1 MALTDK
7 IKYLEH
13 LLNFK
18 FPNSEYLVVNSSWL
32 SMMDLRANG
41 DLDILISNKL
51 WDQKFKE
58 KSKDYSFGL
67 PGKFEKK
74 IRVHSISKGS
84 YTSLKF
90 VKSNDDL
97 IYNHRV
103 VIDDIPFINP
113 KIYFLYKIERIHFN
127 NTYIENLPWWIK
139 LNFFKGSHKKYFL
152 KRKKDL
158 KDFKLIKSF
167 FLSETHLAE
176 TWREKQEIDWGLNDR
191 VLRGHML

>member
-32 SMMDLRANG
+32 SMMDLRVNG

-74 IRVHSISKGS
+74 IRVHSISNGS

-113 KIYFLYKIERIHFN
+113 KIYFLYKIERIH
-127 NTYIENLPWWIK
+127 L
-139 LNFFKGSHKKYFL
+139 
-152 KRKKDL
+152 
-158 KDFKLIKSF
+158 KLIKSF
-167 FLSETHLAE
+167 FLGKTHLSE
-176 TWREKQEIDWGLNDR
+176 TWRKKQEIDWGLKNR
-191 VLRGHML
+191 VLKGHML